1 MAFDYRLKFELS
13 IGYQPCCM
21 RPVNIVFAT

>member
-13 IGYQPCCM
+13 IGNRPCCM
-21 RPVNIVFAT
+21 RPVNIVFVA